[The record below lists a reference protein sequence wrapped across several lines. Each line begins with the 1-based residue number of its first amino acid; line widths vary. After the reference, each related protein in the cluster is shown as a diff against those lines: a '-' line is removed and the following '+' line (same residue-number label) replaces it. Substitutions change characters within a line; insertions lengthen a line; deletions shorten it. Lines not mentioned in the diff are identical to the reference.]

1 MPSLE
6 PLLMYYNLYPG
17 FLNFAGFWSR
27 VNYLVYQQLS
37 QTGAVS
43 QLQISEKKA
52 ALQAA
57 FASQKQAQAATI
69 PSNVNVIEAQA
80 SIDREQARGKA
91 KISALNLDRK
101 TLVEKQ
107 ISLSSQ
113 IKSDRYELQQ
123 LQNDLEQT
131 IIRATASGIVQQLNL
146 RNSG

>member
-57 FASQKQAQAATI
+57 FASQKQAQA
-69 PSNVNVIEAQA
+69 

-131 IIRATASGIVQQLNL
+131 IIRATASDIVQQLNL